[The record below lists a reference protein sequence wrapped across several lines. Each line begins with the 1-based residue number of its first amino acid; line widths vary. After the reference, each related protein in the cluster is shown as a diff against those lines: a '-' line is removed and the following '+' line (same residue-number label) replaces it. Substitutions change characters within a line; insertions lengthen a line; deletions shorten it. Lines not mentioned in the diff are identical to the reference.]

1 MSKPAIH
8 GFVTPEA
15 HQAWHDYAANHGVS
29 VTAILEAL
37 SGALPMLDDYAT
49 MRLVSDARQIDAS
62 RRRRKAI
69 NQ

>member
-29 VTAILEAL
+29 VTAILEANL
-37 SGALPMLDDYAT
+37 KGH
-49 MRLVSDARQIDAS
+49 RLISI
-62 RRRRKAI
+62 
-69 NQ
+69 